1 MPIGVIC
8 NVLAVTMVLV
18 WFTSAAWTAWIAPL
32 L

>member
-18 WFTSAAWTAWIAPL
+18 WLTSYAWTTWIAPL
-32 L
+32 M